1 MATTKTPQPN
11 SNILDL
17 HLASAGGDAGHVRTG
32 GAAAPSVEYRR
43 LHRVEDAAVFLS
55 IKRTKAYEEV
65 RLGRLRTVRIGRRR
79 LVPSEYIDDY
89 VELLKREA
97 EAA

>member
-1 MATTKTPQPN
+1 MATAQTPQATR
-11 SNILDL
+11 DL
-17 HLASAGGDAGHVRTG
+17 TDFHSGGSDLMPVEG
-32 GAAAPSVEYRR
+32 AAPSLAEYR
-43 LHRVEDAAVFLS
+43 LHRVEDAAVFLR
-55 IKRTKAYEEV
+55 IKRTKAYEEI

-79 LVPSEYIDDY
+79 LVPTEYIDDY